1 MKIQLREL
9 NKDNWLETAKLSV
22 SEQQKDIFPICQTA
36 DYLR

>member
-22 SEQQKDIFPICQTA
+22 SEQQKDFFPFQIFIGWE
-36 DYLR
+36 

>member
-22 SEQQKDIFPICQTA
+22 SEQQKDIFLFQIFIGWE
-36 DYLR
+36 